1 MSESVTTH
9 TPNDGAGT
17 GGMERSFAREVKKL
31 ELGEGDVFEGEAI
44 LAITKA
50 ILQAGVAYIGGYP
63 GAPVSH
69 LMDVMAEARMPVL
82 EPMGISFEQS
92 ASEAGAAALLGASIH
107 YPLRGAV
114 TWKSIV
120 GTNVASDALSNLA
133 SAGVTGGA
141 VIIVGE
147 DYGEGASVIQERTHA
162 TALKSSIP
170 LLDPRYDMQRLVE
183 LTEQA
188 FDLSEACHLPVI
200 VSLRIR
206 AAHMTGSFVC
216 KDNVKPEFGADNPLP
231 HAIQDYERIV
241 LPPSTY
247 EHERDKIENRLPAAQ
262 QFIVDN
268 DVNEVYP
275 GKRDKIGIIL
285 QGGTYGAVIRALC
298 LLGAADAFGET
309 PVPLLVLN
317 AIHPL
322 VPEQI
327 LNFLE
332 GKQSVLVVEE
342 GNPAFIENDIRAIAQ
357 RAGIAS
363 KIMGKDILPVAG
375 EFTLEVVRDGV
386 GAYLAAEDRIKGGVG
401 ASAARALKVIAAN
414 RARIAKV
421 LKILPPPRPPG
432 FCTGCPERPVF
443 TALKLLERERGKI
456 HVSSDIGC
464 NTFST
469 LPPFNT
475 GSTVLGYGMSLASSG
490 AVGPA
495 LDHQPGVAVMGDGG
509 FWHNGLTT
517 GAINS
522 RWNGHDSVL
531 VVLENGY
538 ASATGQQH
546 VPSTGSTPWGRRIK
560 ISIENTLQAIGVQ
573 WLRRVN
579 SYNVSATLKTLRA
592 AFNAPDKGLRVV
604 ISDNECRLAQQRREK
619 QKIRERAHAGKSVT
633 RERFGVDEEV
643 CSGDHACMR
652 LSGCPS
658 LTLRPGFNPL
668 KDGPAAMVDE
678 SCVACGLCGEAAHAA
693 ALCPSFYRAKTI
705 DNAGP
710 VRQMWTKASA
720 RLLAKMG
727 AS

>member
-1 MSESVTTH
+1 MSAAGENSAIVYQA
-9 TPNDGAGT
+9 GA
-17 GGMERSFAREVKKL
+17 GGMERSFAREVEKL
-31 ELGEGDVFEGEAI
+31 KLGKGEVFEGEAI

-50 ILQAGVAYIGGYP
+50 ILQAGVSYVGGYP

-69 LMDVMAEARMPVL
+69 LMDVLAQSRTEVL
-82 EPMGISFEQS
+82 EPLGVSFEQS

-162 TALKSSIP
+162 TALKSSLP
-170 LLDPRYDMQRLVE
+170 LLDPRYDMERLVE
-183 LTEQA
+183 LTQQA
-188 FDLSEACHLPVI
+188 FDLSESCRLPVI
-200 VSLRIR
+200 ISLRIR

-216 KDNVKPEFGADNPLP
+216 KDNVEPTFGAKNPLP
-231 HAIQDYERIV
+231 DAIQDYERIV

-247 EHERDKIENRLPAAQ
+247 AHERDKMEKRLPAARK
-262 QFIVDN
+262 FIVEN
-268 DVNEVYP
+268 NINEIYP
-275 GKRDKIGIIL
+275 GAREKIGIIL
-285 QGGTYGAVIRALC
+285 QGGTYGAVMRALN
-298 LLGAADAFGET
+298 LLGTADAFGKT

-327 LNFLE
+327 TGFMR
-332 GKQSVLVVEE
+332 GKNSVLVVEE
-342 GNPAFIENDIRAIAQ
+342 GNPAFIENDIRALVQ
-357 RAGIAS
+357 KAGLECQIH
-363 KIMGKDILPVAG
+363 GKDFLPMAG
-375 EFTLEVVRDGV
+375 EFTLDVVRDGV
-386 GAYLAAEDRIKGGVG
+386 GSYLASVDKTKNGVG
-401 ASAARALKVIAAN
+401 EQAALAIKQIDGQWQLVD
-414 RARIAKV
+414 KV
-421 LKILPPPRPPG
+421 LDVLPPSRPPG

-443 TALKLLERERGKI
+443 TALKLLERERGKF

-475 GSTVLGYGMSLASSG
+475 GSTVLGYGMSMASGG

-495 LDHQPGVAVMGDGG
+495 LGQPGVAVMGDGG

-522 RWNGHDSVL
+522 QWNGHDSVL

-546 VPSTGSTPWGRRIK
+546 VPSTGSTAWGRRVLV
-560 ISIENTLQAIGVQ
+560 SIENTLKAIGVR
-573 WLRRVN
+573 WLRRVD
-579 SYNVSATLKTLRA
+579 SYKLKQTLNALRSA
-592 AFNAPDKGLRVV
+592 FDAPEKGLRVV
-604 ISDNECRLAQQRREK
+604 LSDNECMLARQRREK
-619 QKIRERAHAGKSVT
+619 RKTSERLRSGKPVVK
-633 RERFGVDEEV
+633 ERFGVDEAV

-652 LSGCPS
+652 LSACPS
-658 LTLRPGFNPL
+658 LTLRHAFDPL
-668 KDGPAAMVDE
+668 KNGPAAMVDE
-678 SCVACGLCGEAAHAA
+678 NCVACGLCGEAAHVA
-693 ALCPSFYRAKTI
+693 ALCPSFYRARTI
-705 DNAGP
+705 SNAG
-710 VRQMWTKASA
+710 VLGKVWSRTSA
-720 RLLAKMG
+720 RLAAAMG

>member
-1 MSESVTTH
+1 MNAPIKTH
-9 TPNDGAGT
+9 TLIDSAGT
-17 GGMERSFAREVKKL
+17 GGMERSFAREVEKL
-31 ELGEGDVFEGEAI
+31 KLGDGEVFEGEAI

-69 LMDVMAEARMPVL
+69 LMDVMAEARIPVL

-133 SAGVTGGA
+133 SAGVTGGS

-162 TALKSSIP
+162 TALKSSLP

-183 LTEQA
+183 LTEKA

-206 AAHMTGSFVC
+206 AAHMTGSFIC

-231 HAIQDYERIV
+231 KAIQDYDRIV

-262 QFIVDN
+262 KFIVDN
-268 DVNEVYP
+268 DINEVYP

-285 QGGTYGAVIRALC
+285 QGGTYGAVIRALS

-322 VPEQI
+322 VPDQI
-327 LNFLE
+327 TDFLA

-357 RAGIAS
+357 KAQIS
-363 KIMGKDILPVAG
+363 CKIQGKDVLPVAG
-375 EFTLEVVRDGV
+375 EYTLEVVRDGV
-386 GAYLAAEDRIKGGVG
+386 GAYLAGEDKGKGGVG
-401 ASAARALKVIAAN
+401 ASSARALKVIAAN
-414 RARIAKV
+414 RARIARE
-421 LKILPPPRPPG
+421 LETLPPPRPPG

-443 TALKLLERERGKI
+443 TAIKLLERERGKI

-464 NTFST
+464 STFST

-490 AVGPA
+490 AVGPV

-517 GAINS
+517 GAINAQ
-522 RWNGHDSVL
+522 WNGHDSVL

-546 VPSTGSTPWGRRIK
+546 VPSTGSTPWGRRVK
-560 ISIENTLQAIGVQ
+560 VSIENALKAIGVR
-573 WLRRVN
+573 WLRRVD
-579 SYNVSATLKTLRA
+579 SYDVGTTLKTLRS
-592 AFNAPDKGLRVV
+592 AFNAPEKGLRVV
-604 ISDNECRLAQQRREK
+604 ISDNECRLAFQRRDKRKAAERLRAGLPVVK
-619 QKIRERAHAGKSVT
+619 Q
-633 RERFGVDEEV
+633 RFGVDEEV

-678 SCVACGLCGEAAHAA
+678 NCVACGLCGEAAHAA
-693 ALCPSFYRAKTI
+693 ALCPSFYRAQAI
-705 DNAGP
+705 SNAGP
-710 VRQMWTKASA
+710 IRRMWTKTNA
-720 RLLAKMG
+720 RLLALMG

>member
-1 MSESVTTH
+1 MNAPERKNATIYQ
-9 TPNDGAGT
+9 AGT
-17 GGMERSFAREVKKL
+17 GGMERSFAGEVEKL
-31 ELGEGDVFEGEAI
+31 KLGNGDVFEGETI

-50 ILQAGVAYIGGYP
+50 LLQSGVAYVGGYP

-69 LMDVMAEARMPVL
+69 LMDVLAEARKPVL

-162 TALKSSIP
+162 TALKSSLP
-170 LLDPRYDMQRLVE
+170 LLDPRYDMARLVE

-200 VSLRIR
+200 ISLRIR
-206 AAHMTGSFVC
+206 AAHMTGSFTC
-216 KDNVKPEFGADNPLP
+216 KENVKPAFGVENPLP
-231 HAIQDYERIV
+231 HAIQDYDRIV

-262 QFIVDN
+262 KFITDN
-268 DVNEVYP
+268 SINEIYP
-275 GKRDKIGIIL
+275 GSRDKIGIIL
-285 QGGTYGAVIRALC
+285 QGGTYGAVIRALG
-298 LLGAADAFGET
+298 LLGAADAFGKT
-309 PVPLLVLN
+309 SVPLLVLN

-327 LNFLE
+327 TDFLK
-332 GKQSVLVVEE
+332 GRKSVLVVEE
-342 GNPAFIENDIRAIAQ
+342 GNPAFIENDIRALVQ
-357 RAGIAS
+357 KAGIKC
-363 KIMGKDILPVAG
+363 KIRGKDVLPVAG
-375 EFTLEVVRDGV
+375 EYTLEVVRDGV
-386 GAYLAAEDRIKGGVG
+386 GAYLAYEDKAKGGVG
-401 ASAARALKVIAAN
+401 SRAAQALKIITDN
-414 RARIAKV
+414 RR
-421 LKILPPPRPPG
+421 KITAILDTLPPPRPPG
-432 FCTGCPERPVF
+432 FCTGCPERPIF

-464 NTFST
+464 STFAT

-495 LDHQPGVAVMGDGG
+495 LGQPGVAVMGDGG

-517 GAINS
+517 GAINAQ
-522 RWNGHDSVL
+522 WNGHDSVL

-546 VPSTGSTPWGRRIK
+546 LPSTGSTPWGRRIK
-560 ISIENTLQAIGVQ
+560 VSIENTLKAIGIR

-579 SYNVSATLKTLRA
+579 SYDVKHTLNTLRA
-592 AFNAPDKGLRVV
+592 AFDAPEKGLRVV
-604 ISDNECRLAQQRREK
+604 LSDNECMLAHQRREK
-619 QKIRERAHAGKSVT
+619 RKKQEQARAGKPVV

-643 CSGDHACMR
+643 CSGDHSCMR

-658 LTLRPGFNPL
+658 LTLRPGFDPL

-678 SCVACGLCGEAAHAA
+678 TCLACGLCGEAAHAA
-693 ALCPSFYRAKTI
+693 ALCPSFYRARAI
-705 DNAGP
+705 ENAGP
-710 VRQMWTKASA
+710 LRRLWTKTGA
-720 RLLAKMG
+720 RLATALG